1 MLIVV
6 MHVANPQWLLL
17 LCAPL
22 YADLINSVM
31 VAGHLSDKFSVYIH
45 IKIKKTLIAVYLFFL
60 LCTSSYVL
68 LSVFL
73 IFLCLLKSF
82 SALTLLVGWLVS

>member
-31 VAGHLSDKFSVYIH
+31 VAGHLSDKFSVYMH
-45 IKIKKTLIAVYLFFL
+45 IKIKKTLIAVYLFF
-60 LCTSSYVL
+60 CCVHRVMCYCQFFDIFVFTQVL
-68 LSVFL
+68 QCFDTVS
-73 IFLCLLKSF
+73 
-82 SALTLLVGWLVS
+82 WLVS

>member
-17 LCAPL
+17 LRAPL

-45 IKIKKTLIAVYLFFL
+45 IKIKKTLIAVYLFFVVYIE
-60 LCTSSYVL
+60 LCAIVS
-68 LSVFL
+68 FL

>member
-22 YADLINSVM
+22 YADLIYSVM

-45 IKIKKTLIAVYLFFL
+45 IKIKKTLIAVYLFFFVVYIE
-60 LCTSSYVL
+60 LCAVVSFFDIFVFTQVL
-68 LSVFL
+68 QCFDTVS
-73 IFLCLLKSF
+73 
-82 SALTLLVGWLVS
+82 WLVS

>member
-17 LCAPL
+17 LRAPL

-45 IKIKKTLIAVYLFFL
+45 IKIKKTLIAVYLFFVVYIE
-60 LCTSSYVL
+60 LCAIVSFFYIFVFTQVL
-68 LSVFL
+68 QCFDTVS
-73 IFLCLLKSF
+73 
-82 SALTLLVGWLVS
+82 WLVS